1 MARTRKPTSTV
12 GRWLQKPAF
21 KRAVAKEFQEVMLS
35 ELVLA
40 IMAQDSKSVRKLA
53 DELGLSK
60 TVIQNLRSGE
70 QNDMKLSNFVKLTHA
85 YGYHI
90 VLEKDGQRIR
100 LSRRGATAQ
109 TG

>member
-1 MARTRKPTSTV
+1 MSKTRKPISTV
-12 GRWLQKPAF
+12 ARWLQKPVF
-21 KRAVAKEFQEVMLS
+21 KRTVTKECQELMLS

-53 DELGLSK
+53 DELGISK

-85 YGYHI
+85 YGYHL
-90 VLEKDGQRIR
+90 VLEKEGQRIR

-109 TG
+109 T